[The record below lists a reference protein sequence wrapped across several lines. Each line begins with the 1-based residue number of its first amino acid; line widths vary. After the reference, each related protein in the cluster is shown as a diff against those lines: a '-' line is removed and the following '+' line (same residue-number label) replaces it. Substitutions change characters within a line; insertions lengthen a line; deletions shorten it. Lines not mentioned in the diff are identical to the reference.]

1 MKSILTL
8 LFGIICNYSFAQ
20 PDTILSKTAKD
31 PTAMVAGS
39 YGGRIEAA
47 KFKAA
52 GKIDIEGGLRDS
64 SVVISYT
71 FYATGKGFESGPV
84 YISGLKGNLFTK
96 EVLEILQKSS
106 PGTTIVIDNIKVK
119 QRNVTKR
126 VPSITYHLY

>member
-64 SVVISYT
+64 SVYIR
-71 FYATGKGFESGPV
+71 FKREPV
-84 YISGLKGNLFTK
+84 YKR
-96 EVLEILQKSS
+96 SS
-106 PGTTIVIDNIKVK
+106 
-119 QRNVTKR
+119 
-126 VPSITYHLY
+126 